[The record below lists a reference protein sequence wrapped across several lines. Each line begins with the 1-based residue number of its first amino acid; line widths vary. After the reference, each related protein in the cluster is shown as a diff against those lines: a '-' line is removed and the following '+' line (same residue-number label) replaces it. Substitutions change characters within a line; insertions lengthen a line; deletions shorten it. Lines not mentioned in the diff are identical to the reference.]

1 MRITR
6 FETFLCS
13 YVFPEEKS
21 WWGGL
26 VWDMDLKG
34 VRFNAI
40 ILRVHTD
47 EGITGLGEA
56 GLSAWGDC
64 RAMQALLHRLE
75 PGFAGKDPF
84 DVEKLTVHTANGQ
97 VNQALAAIDCA
108 LWDIVGKAA
117 NTPVYRLL
125 AQEGDIQPRRIR
137 TYASGGVSYNWFAKP
152 DQIFDEIA
160 QLKAE
165 GFTAFK
171 MRIGSAWG
179 LAGMTVSKF
188 GDYLTRVRAALG
200 DEIDLMLDA
209 NARFRSVEEALEV
222 AHILEGL
229 HARWF
234 EEPIPCGDEDGAERY
249 REIRSKTG
257 VPISGGERL
266 TSLEE
271 HQRMLKAGAYAI
283 VQLDASFLGMT
294 SAYRV
299 AQSYHRAGLP
309 CIPHSW
315 TNAIAHA
322 ANAHLVAA
330 IPNRV
335 MLETQHIG
343 NPMLT
348 ELVDHPIPAD
358 RGFIDVPERPGLG
371 IELNM
376 DAVARY
382 PFDDNGIWAPWPRA

>member
-13 YVFPEEKS
+13 YPFPEEIS
-21 WWGGL
+21 WWGGQG
-26 VWDMDLKG
+26 WEMDLKG
-34 VRFNAI
+34 ARFNAV

-47 EGITGLGEA
+47 EGVTGLGEP
-56 GLSAWGDC
+56 GPGCWGDC
-64 RAMQALLHRLE
+64 LAMQALLHRLE
-75 PGFAGKDPF
+75 AGFAGKDPF
-84 DVEKLTVHTANGQ
+84 DVEKLTVHTPNAD
-97 VNQALAAIDCA
+97 VNWALGAIDCA
-108 LWDIVGKAA
+108 LWDIVGKATG
-117 NTPVYRLL
+117 TPVFRLL
-125 AQEGDIQPRRIR
+125 ARDGDFQNKGLR

-179 LAGMTVSKF
+179 LAGMTVGKF
-188 GDYLTRVRAALG
+188 GDHLARVRAALG
-200 DEIDLMLDA
+200 DEVDLMLDA
-209 NARFRSVEEALEV
+209 NARFRTVDEALEV
-222 AHILEGL
+222 ARILEGL
-229 HARWF
+229 RARWF
-234 EEPIPCGDEDGAERY
+234 EEPIPWSRAGDPERY
-249 REIRSKTG
+249 ALIRSKTG
-257 VPISGGERL
+257 VPISGGEAAH
-266 TSLEE
+266 SLEL
-271 HQRMLKAGAYAI
+271 HQRLLKAGAYGI
-283 VQLDASFLGMT
+283 VQPDASFIGLTG
-294 SAYRV
+294 AYRL
-299 AQSYHRAGLP
+299 AHIYHRAGLP

-348 ELVDHPIPAD
+348 ELVDHPIPVNQ
-358 RGFIDVPERPGLG
+358 GFIDVPERPGLG
-371 IELNM
+371 IELNL
-376 DAVARY
+376 DAVRRY
-382 PFDDNGIWAPWPRA
+382 PFTENGIFVPWPR